1 MKVRY
6 FALIAFVML
15 IVGSNYTFA
24 RILERQPGSMTL
36 KFHEPHDVID
46 MYFKAVSRGELIVF
60 NQTLDKSMLK
70 PVQVEYVYKLNSV
83 IPIVK
88 VYSEL
93 KQPMSVPAVESCRI
107 HGVSATLDTDG
118 RIIET
123 KVHIL
128 PE

>member
-6 FALIAFVML
+6 FALIAFVMV
-15 IVGSNYTFA
+15 IVDSNYTYA
-24 RILERQPGSMTL
+24 HILERQPDSITL

-60 NQTLDKSMLK
+60 NQKLDKSMLK
-70 PVQVEYVYKLNSV
+70 PIQVEYVYKLDSV

-93 KQPMSVPAVESCRI
+93 KQPMPVPAVESFRD
-107 HGVSATLDTDG
+107 HGVSAILDTDG

-123 KVHIL
+123 KVHIM

>member
-6 FALIAFVML
+6 FALLAFVMV
-15 IVGSNYTFA
+15 IVSSNYTFA
-24 RILERQPGSMTL
+24 HLLERQPGSITL
-36 KFHEPHDVID
+36 KFHEPHEVID

-70 PVQVEYVYKLNSV
+70 PVQVEYVYKLDSL

-93 KQPMSVPAVESCRI
+93 KQPMSVPAVESFRI
-107 HGVSATLDTDG
+107 HGVSAILDTDG

-123 KVHIL
+123 KVHVL

>member
-6 FALIAFVML
+6 FALIVFVMV
-15 IVGSNYTFA
+15 IVDSNYTYA
-24 RILERQPGSMTL
+24 HILERQPDSITL

-60 NQTLDKSMLK
+60 NQKLDKSMLK
-70 PVQVEYVYKLNSV
+70 PIQVEYVYKLDSV

-93 KQPMSVPAVESCRI
+93 KQPMSVPAVESFRVY
-107 HGVSATLDTDG
+107 GVSAILDTDG

-123 KVHIL
+123 KVHIM